1 MVNAEQP
8 SPPKDRRPRFS
19 RIVLRL
25 ALLGSLLLGAGLLW
39 SAFSTGPA
47 AAAYRQ
53 AVACETASVASANC
67 YQLVSATVGEVLYGA
82 GKGTRRAF
90 VYLLMPGRGQSVN
103 LPGVTIGEEAVLHR
117 GATATAQIYRGD
129 ITVVTV
135 DNMKMPTDK
144 NPLDQQSRG
153 WWVGSIALGVGG
165 IGLLADFRPR
175 LRVPHL

>member
-1 MVNAEQP
+1 MVNADQP
-8 SPPKDRRPRFS
+8 SPPKDSRPRFS

-39 SAFSTGPA
+39 SAFSRGRA
-47 AAAYRQ
+47 AAASRQ

-103 LPGVTIGEEAVLHR
+103 LPGVTIGEVFFNDTA
-117 GATATAQIYRGD
+117 AT
-129 ITVVTV
+129 
-135 DNMKMPTDK
+135 
-144 NPLDQQSRG
+144 
-153 WWVGSIALGVGG
+153 
-165 IGLLADFRPR
+165 
-175 LRVPHL
+175 